1 MVQHAVA
8 ALQAEAAQT
17 KSPIDCQHLRAM
29 ALGDLSL
36 EQEVL
41 RLFDRQAELLVERM
55 RHSELAAIA
64 PLAHALKGSARGIG
78 AWQVAEAA
86 DAVER
91 FKAGTPAAYTDVLQA
106 LAAAVADARAQIVVL
121 LAA

>member
-1 MVQHAVA
+1 MSQHAVSTVD
-8 ALQAEAAQT
+8 AEPKDA
-17 KSPIDCQHLRAM
+17 KPPIDCQRLRAM
-29 ALGDLSL
+29 ALGDHSL

-41 RLFDRQAELLVERM
+41 RLFDRQAELLIERM
-55 RHSELAAIA
+55 RHAEVAAIA

-78 AWQVAEAA
+78 AFTVAEAA

-91 FKAGTPAAYTDVLQA
+91 FSAGAPSAYAGVLRV
-106 LAAAVADARAQIVVL
+106 LAAAVADARAQIAVL